1 MANRKRETP
10 EERAQR
16 DRQERVE
23 LLKMK
28 QGLIEDSEIIPE
40 SGYVKPPEVHG
51 WAKVANFFYIN
62 KAIIII
68 SAVVVAILAIPV
80 VQLITRERA
89 DLYVMAI
96 AYDSKSEIGWRIDDI
111 EKTLEKYCPDF
122 DGNGKIHVQV
132 NYIDRTTREK
142 ESEYDDIQ
150 AQKLIGEFANAQAQM
165 FITDESFSEW
175 IRGSGEINAE
185 AFKTFFLEQT
195 DAVSEDMLFSECGIR
210 LNHTEFAN
218 VARWRTCPDNVIV
231 LIRRELDNGTG
242 NVKTNAR
249 NRERAMTVLQNI
261 LDNNVVNPDLTS
273 E

>member
-28 QGLIEDSEIIPE
+28 QGLIEDSEMIPE

-51 WAKVANFFYIN
+51 WAKVANFFYFN

-96 AYDSKSEIGWRIDDI
+96 AYDSKSEIGWRTDDI

-132 NYIDRTTREK
+132 IYIDRSTRDQQ
-142 ESEYDDIQ
+142 SEYDDIQ

-165 FITDESFSEW
+165 FITDEGFSEW
-175 IRGSGEINAE
+175 IRGSGEIDAE

-195 DAVSEDMLFSECGIR
+195 DTVSEDMLFSECGVR

-218 VARWRTCPDNVIV
+218 EARWRTCPDNVIV

-261 LDNNVVNPDLTS
+261 LDNNIVNPDLTS